1 MSYNKL
7 ILKTN
12 AAIEIENIIAHY
24 ALINVVLAK
33 RIEKEIRL
41 GFKTIVENPDEKAEE
56 LSQED
61 LEPSADEEIVAA
73 PIKTDAETPAEAEKE
88 NIIEAVKAGVSNYIV
103 KPFTGQA
110 LKDKLEKIDQMMKKQ
125 KAK

>member
-24 ALINVVLAK
+24 ALINSILAK

-41 GFKTIVENPDEKAEE
+41 GF
-56 LSQED
+56 L
-61 LEPSADEEIVAA
+61 
-73 PIKTDAETPAEAEKE
+73 
-88 NIIEAVKAGVSNYIV
+88 NYC
-103 KPFTGQA
+103 
-110 LKDKLEKIDQMMKKQ
+110 
-125 KAK
+125 